1 MLSLSSLT
9 LFLAIGSTHVP
20 SLTSSLHSYPSVG
33 TYCVDPSVVGNARIK
48 SIFLSVFIVINL
60 CFQCF
65 IVVFPLV
72 YNPFLF
78 LGSLR

>member
-1 MLSLSSLT
+1 MVVPGLT

-33 TYCVDPSVVGNARIK
+33 TYCVDPSVVGNATIK

-65 IVVFPLV
+65 IVVFPLGHTFPHHIGAKD
-72 YNPFLF
+72 Y
-78 LGSLR
+78 